1 MKIEP
6 AQIMDASSI
15 VKINIQEWQNTY
27 QGIFPNSFL
36 ASLKEKEDQSIEKC
50 QKKIKEYIVCK
61 MGNKIVGFLRF
72 GPNRKNYDNTYA
84 EIYALYIAKNYQQQG
99 IGKALIDYTF
109 KILKS
114 HYKYVLISIS
124 RK

>member
-50 QKKIKEYIVCK
+50 QK
-61 MGNKIVGFLRF
+61 
-72 GPNRKNYDNTYA
+72 
-84 EIYALYIAKNYQQQG
+84 
-99 IGKALIDYTF
+99 TF
-109 KILKS
+109 ILATTT
-114 HYKYVLISIS
+114 I
-124 RK
+124 